1 MLSRIFR
8 LKECVGPVRSATS
21 LSNSSQMR
29 IVCPLPGARLRL
41 ETAKPVKCL
50 DICHRCFLTASL
62 ENDISGLSE
71 VSDRE
76 TWRAISQ
83 IRIFM
88 TQTDAHCSLLHAR
101 DITRASAPGDSWVKS
116 E

>member
-8 LKECVGPVRSATS
+8 LRERAGPVSSATS
-21 LSNSSQMR
+21 LSDSNQML
-29 IVCPLPGARLRL
+29 IVL
-41 ETAKPVKCL
+41 EI
-50 DICHRCFLTASL
+50 DIR
-62 ENDISGLSE
+62 G

-88 TQTDAHCSLLHAR
+88 TQSDAHCSSLRFGRR
-101 DITRASAPGDSWVKS
+101 DAGKPATM
-116 E
+116 